1 MRVVLDTN
9 VLVSGL
15 RSDGGPRL
23 ALEMAEA
30 GLYRLILSEAMLLEL
45 DDVLER
51 KFDWSRRL
59 RTNTLR
65 GLRATAEMVEPNFVL
80 TNCIDPDD
88 NRILEAAVAGRS
100 DCIVSGDKHLRRM
113 GRFQGVEIV
122 TVSDFLIL
130 TTDWAR

>member
-1 MRVVLDTN
+1 
-9 VLVSGL
+9 
-15 RSDGGPRL
+15 
-23 ALEMAEA
+23 MAEA